1 MALPTSDSPVEAIL
15 PDGGHVIVSF
25 ADSATR
31 VKAGDGVVAAL
42 LHAGGSEHDVERAVA
57 DEMNELGFDCTPSA
71 THGPTVIVIGR
82 R

>member
-1 MALPTSDSPVEAIL
+1 MALPISDSPVEAIL

-57 DEMNELGFDCTPSA
+57 LEMDELGFDCTPSES
-71 THGPTVIVIGR
+71 HRPTVIVIAGR
-82 R
+82 